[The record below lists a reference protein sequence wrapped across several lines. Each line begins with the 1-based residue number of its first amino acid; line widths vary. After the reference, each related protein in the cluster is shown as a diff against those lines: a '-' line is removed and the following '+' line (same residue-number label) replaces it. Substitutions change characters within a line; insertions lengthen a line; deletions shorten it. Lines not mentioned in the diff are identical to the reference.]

1 MQYLEQP
8 ILNCLL
14 LLLTGL
20 KSYFC
25 FVSEGLGDWSK
36 LFCSFKR
43 WACFAFLH
51 PLFPVVFHFCAIS
64 WRGAASS
71 FVQTVCVLLAWACTM
86 VPGPVLGNIEPV
98 LHQGSVVPGHALYSC
113 SEERCKMLNGVLGS
127 TCPLE
132 HLVLQLC
139 SDSHQ
144 GHSFFFK
151 LWVASPVAPW
161 L

>member
-36 LFCSFKR
+36 LFCAFKR

-64 WRGAASS
+64 WGRADSS
-71 FVQTVCVLLAWACTM
+71 SYKPYVSFWPGHVPWSQDLFWETLSLCCIKVLLCQDMHCILAQKSDAKCWMEFFEA
-86 VPGPVLGNIEPV
+86 PVL
-98 LHQGSVVPGHALYSC
+98 L
-113 SEERCKMLNGVLGS
+113 S
-127 TCPLE
+127 TWCFSSAVIHTRATVSSP
-132 HLVLQLC
+132 
-139 SDSHQ
+139 S
-144 GHSFFFK
+144 
-151 LWVASPVAPW
+151 WVASPVAPRV
-161 L
+161 